1 MHVLNIRNINDTI
14 YKSIKEESKK
24 KGTSINK
31 LILGILDRVFHKEK
45 KVEYHD
51 LDDFFGTWSD
61 EDYNTVMEVSGEMRT
76 IDDELWK

>member
-1 MHVLNIRNINDTI
+1 MHTLNIRNIEDSTYNA
-14 YKSIKEESKK
+14 IKKESKK

-31 LILGILDRVFHKEK
+31 LILDVLSRVFNK
-45 KVEYHD
+45 KKQTGYHD

-61 EDYNTVMEVSGEMRT
+61 EDYNTVMEVSREMRN